1 MSVENGKIGRNTS
14 LKTVLID
21 ELGAN
26 DGNIDIL
33 ALRKRKKP
41 VLFRY
46 MPNASE
52 VTDAN
57 VTLDDGTAPAKTE
70 KTKSIYENPT
80 AYKFVEEKKR
90 LMKKS
95 QYRTRFDELSKE
107 IDQNIINTTV
117 SYGEKIYEKTGWGS
131 MVFYN
136 KMSNGGY
143 DINVYPQKLTDRNQ
157 NRSGVPVSQEPIALS
172 KILIATSVLAGKVPD
187 AEVVGDDKVYNKA
200 AYELWKRTWTLKGA
214 NGQNTLERTYQNLM
228 TYGWAAWRT
237 YPRRVSVQRSGVEKI
252 LFDDVYRE
260 PLDPNRTWLGL
271 GQSVGDYWSQFEVY
285 YEKDIPKAEFFKM
298 VPDAETFKKRKGFLE
313 QLTTSEE
320 AKEENQTFS
329 EHAYTIGYYENVLL
343 NRYVVKCG
351 KMVIYDGELPN
362 DDNYGSILVARCFV
376 KNILD
381 PYGVGLYE
389 MMRGNTALFTYINS
403 LNAQQVEAE
412 IFPLLFGPQVQNGSN
427 TYRRSPNVI
436 NPKNPGTQIDV
447 VKTSGNVQQ
456 GVAFARD
463 QKVSIEENTGV
474 NNIVAGQN
482 AESTLGST
490 VILKEAALN
499 RLTPPRNSMMNAL
512 QTDAHIAL
520 SWIEQTYPVDKIF
533 LIDKDEDIAAFAQQN
548 PDFFV
553 EAAQVFGDDGIP
565 VGSVITASQNLRLNF
580 DFNPDGTLIEDVPPR
595 TISARNFFQNMKDY
609 GHTKAYCEFLID
621 PDSMLVPSME
631 IQKQNYMA
639 VSPIITNQINLIFEL
654 RQSDPEAAASQL
666 RAFER
671 LLKVQKENIYDY
683 IPKSMYDAII
693 SLQPSQ
699 IPPPSSEPPIDPSKI
714 YKDAPA
720 DVQRQIEAKSG
731 LEPSQTN
738 DIPPATPGTIPPERR
753 KNPAIEASKNSDKNA
768 PSRVKTPNQ
777 VRRPQSAMGSAVD
790 ASLARAAAGPG
801 TGGFFPG

>member
-1 MSVENGKIGRNTS
+1 MD
-14 LKTVLID
+14 D
-21 ELGAN
+21 EFLGVSN
-26 DGNIDIL
+26 ET
-33 ALRKRKKP
+33 P
-41 VLFRY
+41 
-46 MPNASE
+46 
-52 VTDAN
+52 
-57 VTLDDGTAPAKTE
+57 TLDDGTAPAKGAK
-70 KTKSIYENPT
+70 KTVSAENKA
-80 AYKFVEEKKR
+80 AYTFVENKKK

-95 QYRTRFDELSKE
+95 QYRQRFDELSKE

-136 KMSNGGY
+136 KMANGAY
-143 DINVYPQKLTDRNQ
+143 DINVYPQKLTDRNE

-187 AEVVGDDKVYNKA
+187 AQVVGDDKIYNKA

-214 NGQNTLERTYQNLM
+214 NGQNTLERTYQNLL

-237 YPRRVSVQRSGVEKI
+237 YPRRVSVKRNGIDKI

-260 PLDPNRTWLGL
+260 PMDPNRTWLGL
-271 GQSVGDYWSQFEVY
+271 GQNIGDYWSQFEVY
-285 YEKDIPKAEFFKM
+285 YERDILKEEFFKL
-298 VPDAETFKKRKGFLE
+298 VPDALAFKKRKKFFEEAASGEETKDAFPDGD
-313 QLTTSEE
+313 TSEE
-320 AKEENQTFS
+320 AKEENQVLS
-329 EHAYTIGYYENVLL
+329 ENSYTIGYYENVLL

-351 KMVIYDGELPN
+351 KYIIFDGELPN

-436 NPKNPGTQIDV
+436 NPKNPGSSIDV

-456 GVAFARD
+456 GIAFGQQ
-463 QKVSIEENTGV
+463 QKVAIEENTGV

-520 SWIEQTYPVDKIF
+520 SWIEQTYPVDKVF
-533 LIDKDEDIAAFAQQN
+533 LIDSDEDVAEFVRQN

-553 EAAQVFGDDGIP
+553 ETQPVMGDDGQI
-565 VGSVITASQNLRLNF
+565 VGHVVTASQNLRLNF
-580 DFNPDGTLIEDVPPR
+580 DFTPEGELLEDVPNR
-595 TISARNFFQNMKDY
+595 TIAARNLFQEMGQH
-609 GHTKAYCEFLID
+609 GHKKGYCEFLID

-639 VSPIITNQINLIFEL
+639 ISPIITNQINLIFEL
-654 RQSDPEAAASQL
+654 RARDPEAAAVQL

-683 IPKSMYDAII
+683 IPKTMYDQII
-693 SLQPSQ
+693 ALEPSP
-699 IPPPSSEPPIDPSKI
+699 IPPPSAEAPIDKTKI

-720 DVQRQIEAKSG
+720 DVQRQIEENAG
-731 LEPSQTN
+731 LNPSANN
-738 DIPPATPGTIPPERR
+738 DIPPETPGTIPPVRR
-753 KNPAIEASKNSDKNA
+753 KNPAAEAAKNDDPRGA
-768 PSRVKTPNQ
+768 SRPKGPNQ
-777 VRRPQSAMGSAVD
+777 LKRPQSPMGSATD
-790 ASLARAAAGPG
+790 ASLGRAANLP
-801 TGGFFPG
+801 FFPGA

>member
-1 MSVENGKIGRNTS
+1 MDDYTGVSDSK
-14 LKTVLID
+14 
-21 ELGAN
+21 
-26 DGNIDIL
+26 
-33 ALRKRKKP
+33 
-41 VLFRY
+41 
-46 MPNASE
+46 
-52 VTDAN
+52 
-57 VTLDDGTAPAKTE
+57 VTLDDGTSPEKGAK
-70 KTKSIYENPT
+70 KTSEAKDKASYS
-80 AYKFVEEKKR
+80 FVEEKKKI
-90 LMKKS
+90 MKKS
-95 QYRTRFDELSKE
+95 QYRQRFDELAKE
-107 IDQNIINTTV
+107 ISQNIINTTV

-136 KMSNGGY
+136 KMSNGAY
-143 DINVYPQKLTDRNQ
+143 DINVYPQKLTDRDQ

-187 AEVVGDDKVYNKA
+187 AETICDDKVYGKA

-214 NGQNTLERTYQNLM
+214 NGQNTLERTYQNLL

-237 YPRRVSVQRSGVEKI
+237 YPRRVAVKRNGIDKI

-260 PLDPNRTWLGL
+260 PMDPERTWLGV
-271 GQSVGDYWSQFEVY
+271 GQNVGDYWSAFEVY
-285 YEKDIPKAEFFKM
+285 YEKDILKDEFFTMIPAAK
-298 VPDAETFKKRKGFLE
+298 DLKKRKGYLE
-313 QLTTSEE
+313 QCSTSEE
-320 AKEENQTFS
+320 SKDENQTLA
-329 EHAYTIGYYENVLL
+329 EHSYTIGYYENVLL

-351 KMVIYDGELPN
+351 KYIIYDGELPN
-362 DDNYGSILVARCFV
+362 EDNYGSILVARCFV

-427 TYRRSPNVI
+427 TYQRSPNVI
-436 NPKNPGTQIDV
+436 NPKNPGTSIDV

-456 GVAFARD
+456 GIAFGQN
-463 QKVSIEENTGV
+463 QKVAIEENTGV

-520 SWIEQTYPVDKIF
+520 SWIEQTYPVDKVF
-533 LIDKDEDIAAFAQQN
+533 LIDSQDAIAEFANQN
-548 PDFFV
+548 PDYFI
-553 EAAQVFGDDGIP
+553 ESQP
-565 VGSVITASQNLRLNF
+565 VTNDEDTIVGHVVTASRNLRLNF
-580 DFNPDGTLIEDVPPR
+580 DFTADGELLEDMPTR
-595 TISARNFFQNMKDY
+595 TIAARNLFKEMEQH
-609 GHTKAYCEFLID
+609 GHKKQYIEFIID

-639 VSPIITNQINLIFEL
+639 ISPIITNQINLIFQL
-654 RQSDPEAAASQL
+654 RNNDPEAAASQL

-683 IPKSMYDAII
+683 VPKSVYDAII
-693 SLQPSQ
+693 GLQPSQ
-699 IPPPSSEPPIDPSKI
+699 IPPPSSEAPIDKTKL

-720 DVQRQIEAKSG
+720 DVQRTIEEQAG
-731 LEPSQTN
+731 LTPSQSN
-738 DIPPATPGTIPPERR
+738 DIPPATPGTIPPVKRE
-753 KNPAIEASKNSDKNA
+753 NPAAQAMSDDPNA
-768 PSRVKTPNQ
+768 ARVKSPNQ
-777 VRRPQSAMGSAVD
+777 LPTPQSPMGSAVD
-790 ASLARAAAGPG
+790 ASVGRAANLP
-801 TGGFFPG
+801 FFPGA

>member
-1 MSVENGKIGRNTS
+1 
-14 LKTVLID
+14 
-21 ELGAN
+21 
-26 DGNIDIL
+26 
-33 ALRKRKKP
+33 
-41 VLFRY
+41 
-46 MPNASE
+46 MPNVYAGVSNE
-52 VTDAN
+52 TP
-57 VTLDDGTAPAKTE
+57 TLDDGTSPVAKVPRGFASAKDKE
-70 KTKSIYENPT
+70 
-80 AYKFVEEKKR
+80 AYDFVENKKK
-90 LMKKS
+90 LMKNS
-95 QYRTRFDELSKE
+95 QYRQRFDELSKE

-136 KMSNGGY
+136 KMANGAY

-187 AEVVGDDKVYNKA
+187 AEVIGDDKIYNKA
-200 AYELWKRTWTLKGA
+200 AHDLWARTWVLKGG
-214 NGQNTLERTYQNLM
+214 NGQNTLERVYQNLF

-237 YPRRVSVQRSGVEKI
+237 YPRRVSVKRNGIDKI
-252 LFDDVYRE
+252 LFDDIYRE
-260 PLDPNRTWLGL
+260 PMDPNRTWLGIS
-271 GQSVGDYWSQFEVY
+271 QSVGDYWSQFEVY
-285 YEKDIPKAEFFKM
+285 YEKDVPKDEFFKM
-298 VPDAETFKKRKGFLE
+298 VPKAAEFKKRKNYLE
-313 QLTTSEE
+313 DTTP
-320 AKEENQTFS
+320 TFS
-329 EHAYTIGYYENVLL
+329 EGDTTEEAQAENQLRAEHSFTIGYYENPLI
-343 NRYVVKCG
+343 NRYIVKCG
-351 KMVIYDGELPN
+351 KFIIYDGEMPN
-362 DDNYGSILVARCFV
+362 EENYGSILIARCFV

-436 NPKNPGTQIDV
+436 NPKNPGTSIDV

-456 GVAFARD
+456 GVAFAQQ
-463 QKVSIEENTGV
+463 QKIAIEENTGV

-482 AESTLGST
+482 TEATLGGT

-533 LIDKDEDIAAFAQQN
+533 FIDSDENIAEFARLN
-548 PDFFV
+548 PDYFI
-553 EAAQVFGDDGIP
+553 ESAPIMGDDAQTI
-565 VGSVITASQNLRLNF
+565 VGHVVTASPNLRLDF
-580 DFNPDGTLIEDVPPR
+580 DFTPEGELLEDVPTR
-595 TISARNFFQNMKDY
+595 TISARSLFQEMRQY
-609 GHTKAYCEFLID
+609 GHKKSYCEFLID

-639 VSPIITNQINLIFEL
+639 ISPIITNQINLIFEL
-654 RQSDPEAAASQL
+654 RMSNPEAAASQL

-683 IPKSMYDAII
+683 IPKTIYDSII
-693 SLQPSQ
+693 ALEP
-699 IPPPSSEPPIDPSKI
+699 ITPPSNETPVDKTKI

-720 DVQRQIEAKSG
+720 DVQRQIEEKAG
-731 LEPSQTN
+731 LQPSIS
-738 DIPPATPGTIPPERR
+738 DDVPPATPGTIPPVRR
-753 KNPAIEASKNSDKNA
+753 KNPIAETGTSDDPKLARPKEGNQ
-768 PSRVKTPNQ
+768 TP
-777 VRRPQSAMGSAVD
+777 RPQSAMGAAMD
-790 ASLARAAAGPG
+790 ASMGRAANLP
-801 TGGFFPG
+801 FFPGGAMK